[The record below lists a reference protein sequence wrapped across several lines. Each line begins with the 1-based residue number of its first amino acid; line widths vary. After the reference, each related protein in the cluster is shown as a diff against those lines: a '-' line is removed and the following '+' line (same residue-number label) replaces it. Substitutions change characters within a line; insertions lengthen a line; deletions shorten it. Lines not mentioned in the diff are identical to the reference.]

1 MDKKEMQNWIDYLNN
16 GGNALDMFDELERKA
31 EEKRREKEGFRLTL
45 KEGGIG
51 IEDVPME
58 YRDTETY
65 IIAFGLAKDV
75 FEKRHV
81 AEIMNADIDELADN
95 GKIEEARQLEDLK
108 RAIFGVVTLQEDET
122 PEVKPANEFEDEAAY
137 EMSEN
142 ADISEEETP
151 DEFDDSFD
159 DYDDEEN
166 GIYQHPEDCR
176 KHNSAHNN
184 SDDSDDFDD
193 DDYEDFNQQVL
204 VDGKKQKKEPK
215 NTHKDAGEVEEI
227 KPNFK
232 KVIVAAM
239 AIAGIVVLFSRK
251 RKKIKKEAAKMRPKL
266 KNITAAAP

>member
-1 MDKKEMQNWIDYLNN
+1 MDKKEMQHWIDYLNN
-16 GGNALDMFDELERKA
+16 GGNALDMLDELERKA
-31 EEKRREKEGFRLTL
+31 KEKRREKEGFRLTL

-51 IEDVPME
+51 IEEVPME

-95 GKIEEARQLEDLK
+95 GKIEEARRLEGLK

-122 PEVKPANEFEDEAAY
+122 PEVKPANEFEDAAANVDVSEK
-137 EMSEN
+137 EM
-142 ADISEEETP
+142 P

-166 GIYQHPEDCR
+166 GICQHQEDCR
-176 KHNSAHNN
+176 KHDSIHDN
-184 SDDSDDFDD
+184 SDDFDD
-193 DDYEDFNQQVL
+193 YEDFSQQVL
-204 VDGKKQKKEPK
+204 VDGKKQEKEPK

-251 RKKIKKEAAKMRPKL
+251 RKK
-266 KNITAAAP
+266 